1 MRVKTEKRKKHRNL
15 GVIFD
20 RIGGEMICQEKDRAA
35 GTGGMEREK
44 RSKIAPMGRES
55 RSTEKTIK
63 KTAKQQER
71 AD

>member
-1 MRVKTEKRKKHRNL
+1 MIDESKNRKKKKTQKFRSYI
-15 GVIFD
+15 IFD

-55 RSTEKTIK
+55 GSTEKTIK
-63 KTAKQQER
+63 KTAK
-71 AD
+71 